1 MDYLDDSRWE
11 IERYLSQ
18 QNIRIDMFTEQM
30 INDMAYQYY
39 KNYYSY
45 EMDQEYAALAAV
57 SVVMKENHIE
67 IDGFE
72 EWA

>member
-30 INDMAYQYY
+30 INEMAYQYTRIIILTRWI
-39 KNYYSY
+39 KNMRRWQQS
-45 EMDQEYAALAAV
+45 AL
-57 SVVMKENHIE
+57 
-67 IDGFE
+67 
-72 EWA
+72 

>member
-1 MDYLDDSRWE
+1 MDYISESKWE

-18 QNIRIDMFTEQM
+18 QNIRIMFTEQM